1 MRLVSIPTRVGSGE
15 LGSSAMTDTT
25 TLAQA
30 QFGTERDD
38 DEPGGPAHPAPGHMP
53 PEPEPSPG
61 PERDDDEPGGPA
73 HPGPGHEP
81 PASRDDREQRVG
93 D

>member
-1 MRLVSIPTRVGSGE
+1 
-15 LGSSAMTDTT
+15 MTDTT

-30 QFGTERDD
+30 QLGPERDD
-38 DEPGGPAHPAPGHMP
+38 DEPGGPAHPAPGHLP
-53 PEPEPSPG
+53 PEPEPAPG
-61 PERDDDEPGGPA
+61 PERHDDEPGGPA

-81 PASRDDREQRVG
+81 PASRHHGEQHGG

>member
-1 MRLVSIPTRVGSGE
+1 
-15 LGSSAMTDTT
+15 MTDTT
-25 TLAQA
+25 TLAHA

-38 DEPGGPAHPAPGHMP
+38 DEPGGPARPAPGHLP
-53 PEPEPSPG
+53 PEPEPDPG
-61 PERDDDEPGGPA
+61 PQRHDDEPGGPA

-81 PASRDDREQRVG
+81 PASRDHGEQYVG